1 MVALNDAVSCLD
13 ISQEG
18 TAFSHCTTCKAR
30 FHLRVEC
37 LEDDICRRMKFR
49 LFVARDVILVF
60 LVIQAVRSP
69 FPLITLYCSLLF
81 IVILASVNCKL
92 LAFIISLSESLVNL
106 GYYSGHVFEVC
117 ISFALFQAIAA
128 IGGMAYLLDKDG
140 NFRNR
145 FSDDWEQFLSKR
157 PVPFYYCVGMCF
169 LLELHLQLLQ
179 RFRWLLVFEC

>member
-1 MVALNDAVSCLD
+1 MNLD
-13 ISQEG
+13 
-18 TAFSHCTTCKAR
+18 
-30 FHLRVEC
+30 
-37 LEDDICRRMKFR
+37 
-49 LFVARDVILVF
+49 
-60 LVIQAVRSP
+60 
-69 FPLITLYCSLLF
+69 
-81 IVILASVNCKL
+81 
-92 LAFIISLSESLVNL
+92 
-106 GYYSGHVFEVC
+106 YYSGHVFEVC

-179 RFRWLLVFEC
+179 RLGWLLVFEC